1 MKRDDMTDMGG
12 TGQAFLT
19 THWSIIEN
27 VGTSD
32 DDKNQAL
39 IGLLLS
45 KYWKPV
51 YCYLRRKGHDNEQA
65 KDLTQGFFH
74 EVVLGRSLIQKA
86 DQSKGRFRSFL
97 LIALNRYLI
106 TAKTGQAAQKR
117 IPKSKLVP
125 LDITDLHELRQAS
138 SELTPEDSFNYAWV
152 SSLLEQVLQQVEAKS
167 HEDGKTVH
175 WHIFYDRIL
184 EPIMEK
190 TEPPSMTEICRR
202 YGIDTETKASN
213 MMVTIKRRFQTAL
226 RSHLR
231 SLVVSEDQVDEELAE
246 IMRFLPKMAQDSA

>member
-1 MKRDDMTDMGG
+1 MTDMGG
-12 TGQAFLT
+12 VGEAFLT

-27 VGTSD
+27 VGSSD
-32 DDKNQAL
+32 DDKNRAL

-106 TAKTGQAAQKR
+106 TARTGQAAQKR

-125 LDITDLHELRQAS
+125 LDIIDLPELRQAA
-138 SELTPEDSFNYAWV
+138 SELTPEDSYNYAWV
-152 SSLLEQVLQQVEAKS
+152 SSMLEQVLAEVEAKC
-167 HEDGKTVH
+167 HQDGKTVH

-184 EPIMEK
+184 DPIMEK
-190 TEPPSMTEICRR
+190 TEPPSMKEICRK
-202 YGIDTETKASN
+202 YAVENEAKASN
-213 MMVTIKRRFQTAL
+213 MMVTVKRRFQTVL

-231 SLVVSEDQVDEELAE
+231 SLVVSEDQVEEELAE
-246 IMRFLPKMAQDSA
+246 ITRFLPKIAQDPT